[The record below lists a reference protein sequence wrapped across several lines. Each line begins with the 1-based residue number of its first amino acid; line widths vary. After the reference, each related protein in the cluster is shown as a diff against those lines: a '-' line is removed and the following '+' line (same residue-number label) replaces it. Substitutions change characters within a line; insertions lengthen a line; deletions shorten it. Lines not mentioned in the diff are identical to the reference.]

1 MLQIEH
7 RVLGVLKNLLLPG
20 WAAGSQKRLKS
31 DVELGPFERAWSGSV
46 RLPALLR
53 LKKCFVQN
61 WNSPDPNFYSFHIT
75 QVMPGEMRQ
84 CKIRSSLE
92 RIKQIWGV
100 LPWSSQWLENRPG
113 WLVIAKGEFIGISS
127 QGMNLVGH
135 NVSTFITFIFQS
147 LWCLSELV
155 SQPEIPRTE
164 QQKLA
169 GHEFM
174 SYTAQQWTLKTYH
187 ASQLSSLCWAPRN
200 QTLQW
205 IFPYGFPVYRWFSH
219 FNALIRAVPSRPC
232 LINKGYNQLNS
243 FREII
248 FNPTCW

>member
-127 QGMNLVGH
+127 PGHEPCRSQCQYFHHFHLSISLMFIWIGQPTRDTKNRATKTSWAWVHVIYGTAMNPENL
-135 NVSTFITFIFQS
+135 SCISAFQS
-147 LWCLSELV
+147 VLS
-155 SQPEIPRTE
+155 PP
-164 QQKLA
+164 
-169 GHEFM
+169 
-174 SYTAQQWTLKTYH
+174 
-187 ASQLSSLCWAPRN
+187 
-200 QTLQW
+200 
-205 IFPYGFPVYRWFSH
+205 
-219 FNALIRAVPSRPC
+219 
-232 LINKGYNQLNS
+232 
-243 FREII
+243 
-248 FNPTCW
+248 